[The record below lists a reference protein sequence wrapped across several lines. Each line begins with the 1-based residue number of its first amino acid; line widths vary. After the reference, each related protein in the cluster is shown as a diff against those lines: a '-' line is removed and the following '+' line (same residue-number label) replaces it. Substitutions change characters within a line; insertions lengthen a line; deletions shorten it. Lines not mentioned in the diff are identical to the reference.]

1 MHLDDRQCTG
11 CVSGADETVGS
22 PENRGLRQLPALA
35 NAVVHV
41 LPIYGTACGAWELP
55 YSSGELPM
63 APHRPHE
70 HTIVTHKEGG
80 SLFKQTD
87 ALAIHFAAGQLP
99 TFLPGPG
106 ARNTRRSARFN
117 FFILTS
123 TLGLLDPCC
132 AARHSAMA
140 RVLPSPER
148 RMPTA
153 HAPASHTSSQRSV
166 QRRRVDSRSRPLPDS
181 ALRGATFGNLGV
193 KRAGPLVKIGRADVP
208 STCLD

>member
-1 MHLDDRQCTG
+1 MRRIERQEG
-11 CVSGADETVGS
+11 ALGADRRSIGHRAYARVFSLGPGEYVCQARAYVRDPPASHGA
-22 PENRGLRQLPALA
+22 PRARPLPRWRHAPRIARISGPRA
-35 NAVVHV
+35 N
-41 LPIYGTACGAWELP
+41 
-55 YSSGELPM
+55 
-63 APHRPHE
+63 
-70 HTIVTHKEGG
+70 
-80 SLFKQTD
+80 
-87 ALAIHFAAGQLP
+87 FAAGQLP

-106 ARNTRRSARFN
+106 ARNARRSARFN

-123 TLGLLDPCC
+123 TPGLLDPCC
-132 AARHSAMA
+132 AARQSAMA
-140 RVLPSPER
+140 RVLLSSEH

-166 QRRRVDSRSRPLPDS
+166 QRRRVDSSPCPLPDP